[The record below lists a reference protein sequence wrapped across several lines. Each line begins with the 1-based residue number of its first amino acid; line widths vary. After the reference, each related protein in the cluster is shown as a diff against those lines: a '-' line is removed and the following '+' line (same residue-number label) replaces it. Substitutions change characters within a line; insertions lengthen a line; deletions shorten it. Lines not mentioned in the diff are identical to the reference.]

1 MILGLFNPE
10 NDLALANGLAT
21 YVAPRSIRK
30 MSEDLFELPRL
41 WIYADALRCFKAH
54 RTYAQGEIAQCEV
67 WGWSLHARRKLLEA
81 GISPQLLPTEEM
93 IAQMRLWSHRAHTIE
108 VLTYL
113 QEKGYPYALP
123 IMPFRATTV
132 EQVDAFVERY
142 PQAVMKQ
149 PWSSSGKGLLWAHKI
164 APALRQSWVNQTI
177 QKMGDVMCEP
187 RYEKVFDLAMG
198 FYVDA
203 TGQVE
208 AKGYS
213 MFLTDDRG
221 IYLGNALLSDQA
233 ILDYAGRHIDVQQ
246 LHVLQR
252 YLHQFFSE
260 RIAHFHRGY
269 LGVDLMI
276 SQDTTTGAYFLHPCV
291 EVNLRMTMGLLARFY
306 HDRSFIS
313 IANTGIF
320 RILREAT
327 PAQLKAT
334 ISSMQAQNPDLQLL
348 STVTTDSLYAA
359 VAYPVSDLDELLYK
373 QRID

>member
-30 MSEDLFELPRL
+30 MNEDLFELPRL
-41 WIYADALRCFKAH
+41 WILGDALRCFKTH
-54 RTYAQGEIAQCEV
+54 RTYTEGEIARCEV

-81 GISPQLLPTEEM
+81 GISSLLLPSEEM
-93 IAQMRLWSHRAHTIE
+93 IDQMRLWSHRAHTIE

-113 QEKGYPYALP
+113 QENGYPYTVP
-123 IMPFRATTV
+123 VMPLRATTV
-132 EQVDAFVERY
+132 DEVDAFVERY

-164 APALRQSWVNQTI
+164 TPALRQAWVSQTI
-177 QKMGDVMCEP
+177 RKMGDVMCEP

-198 FYVDA
+198 FHVD
-203 TGQVE
+203 TSGKVE

-221 IYLGNALLSDQA
+221 VYLGNALLSDQA
-233 ILDYAGRHIDVQQ
+233 ILDYAGRHVDVQQ
-246 LHVLQR
+246 LHVLQQ
-252 YLHQFFSE
+252 YLHQFFTE

-276 SQDTTTGAYFLHPCV
+276 CQEGGTGTYFLHPCV

-306 HDRSFIS
+306 YDHSFAS
-313 IANTGIF
+313 VAEVGIF
-320 RILREAT
+320 RILREAD
-327 PAQLKAT
+327 PSLLKAA
-334 ISSMQAQNPDLQLL
+334 IVSLQSQNPSLRIL
-348 STVTTDSLYAA
+348 STVAKDSLYTA
-359 VAYPVSDLDELLYK
+359 VAYPVSNLDDLLYK
-373 QRID
+373 HGID